1 MNIFERAAREKVRF
15 GFRGIIA
22 TEDLW
27 DLSMGDLD
35 EIFKQANILLKDRN
49 GEGLIKDTSK
59 NTFSGTL
66 QLQVDLV
73 RYVFEEKQKMANE
86 AEAKILRMEK
96 KKRIME
102 IITDKQD
109 ETLAGKSVAEL
120 KEMLDDM

>member
-1 MNIFERAAREKVRF
+1 MNIFERAAKEKIRF
-15 GFRGIIA
+15 AFRGVIT

-27 DLSMGDLD
+27 DLTIENLD
-35 EIFKQANILLKDRN
+35 ELFQQTYAQLKAQS
-49 GEGLIKDTSK
+49 GEGLLLTGIQNPVSDYLR
-59 NTFSGTL
+59 L
-66 QLQVDLV
+66 QADLI
-73 RYVFEEKQKMANE
+73 RYVFEDKQKMAADFKMRKLQN
-86 AEAKILRMEK
+86 EK